1 MKLKPLLY
9 GSLKHSK
16 SLFAIAFRLWW
27 EPRQKR
33 GFFLRAL
40 RSLLWLPKFLT
51 KAVAKEGCR
60 PPKPSLTAEVLTKAV
75 AKEGCRPNPNEI
87 SLQPIKCIRIRTSNC
102 SLSTAL
108 CLFFAALVFHRTNFH
123 TTRVRLFTASP
134 HHAQTNPWRAFRFYP
149 WPMPARRFSLH
160 NRFENLIRLNDGN
173 SYGWSCES
181 S

>member
-1 MKLKPLLY
+1 MGKQSFEKSLGKMKLKPLLY

-60 PPKPSLTAEVLTKAV
+60 PPKPSLTAEVITEAL
-75 AKEGCRPNPNEI
+75 AKKGCRPPKPY
-87 SLQPIKCIRIRTSNC
+87 LTAKVFDWATAIRQLTE
-102 SLSTAL
+102 LS
-108 CLFFAALVFHRTNFH
+108 
-123 TTRVRLFTASP
+123 S
-134 HHAQTNPWRAFRFYP
+134 
-149 WPMPARRFSLH
+149 
-160 NRFENLIRLNDGN
+160 
-173 SYGWSCES
+173 
-181 S
+181 